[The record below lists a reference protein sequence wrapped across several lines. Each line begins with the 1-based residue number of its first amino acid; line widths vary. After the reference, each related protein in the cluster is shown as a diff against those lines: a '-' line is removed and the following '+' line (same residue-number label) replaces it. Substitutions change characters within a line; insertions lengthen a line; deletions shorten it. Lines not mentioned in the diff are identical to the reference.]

1 MALRIRLTRMGRKK
15 HPFYRIIVANSDAPR
30 DGKFLEILGTYDPM
44 QQPAA
49 ITLDQERLG
58 MWLERGAQPSDTVN
72 SLIKRQ
78 AASAAAG
85 V

>member
-1 MALRIRLTRMGRKK
+1 MALRIRLTRMGRKQ

-85 V
+85 A

>member
-1 MALRIRLTRMGRKK
+1 MGRKQ

-85 V
+85 A